1 MSAEECSCV
10 CDRSRCTTFTA
21 SGALGDGL
29 EGLIFNADGP
39 TSASRSDTKLALKQS
54 QSVRLSVAWIGAAGF
69 EVFKVDAK
77 HAKWSLFVR
86 CAGPLQ

>member
-1 MSAEECSCV
+1 M
-10 CDRSRCTTFTA
+10 
-21 SGALGDGL
+21 
-29 EGLIFNADGP
+29 
-39 TSASRSDTKLALKQS
+39 ASRADLQRRRSHERQPSDTKLALKQS